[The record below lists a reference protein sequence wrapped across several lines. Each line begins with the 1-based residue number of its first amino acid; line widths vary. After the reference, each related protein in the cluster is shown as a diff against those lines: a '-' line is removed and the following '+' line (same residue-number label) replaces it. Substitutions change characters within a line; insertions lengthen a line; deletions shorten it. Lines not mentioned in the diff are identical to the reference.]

1 MKTYIGRIF
10 VILFLLTAGLAG
22 SASAYYDG
30 RYIDWTIEEYNGWS
44 WKPLSTWP
52 DNQDSDRRCDEYD
65 FQNRPDE
72 CIDDVFNKHKDQQ
85 HGGEYADFQ
94 EFRIQPTLGKKYR
107 IRVTNLTECRLAVV
121 VDVDGKNSINSR
133 NVSGTSGDAAWVLDR
148 NTTIN
153 VKGFQ
158 SGSNTA
164 MEFYW
169 TERGDAHS
177 DRPDKLGAIKMYVYF
192 EDGYCARETL
202 ENDYDSHDGG
212 RSLAREKPGATGAG
226 NEVYN
231 PVHWVNFKSYSK
243 YPLEKVSV
251 TYDNRRK
258 DDGRDGYGHYSN
270 CFTGIGVEGSTSGYT
285 GIYLNEVYM
294 HGPAWN
300 AGIRAGD
307 KIVKVAGK
315 NVNSIQAMKN
325 ITTRMSPGD
334 YVVIKYVHKGK
345 TMTSGVSLD
354 TICP

>member
-30 RYIDWTIEEYNGWS
+30 RYIDWTVEEYNGWS
-44 WKPLSTWP
+44 WKPLNARFVDQNP
-52 DNQDSDRRCDEYD
+52 GPRCDD
-65 FQNRPDE
+65 PWARPDE
-72 CIDDVFNKHKDQQ
+72 CGDSYLKKQQ
-85 HGGEYADFQ
+85 APNYGGEYADFR
-94 EFRIQPTLGKKYR
+94 EFRIQPTLGRKYR
-107 IRVTNLTECRLAVV
+107 IKITNLTQCRIAVV
-121 VDVDGKNSINSR
+121 VDVDGKNSVNSR
-133 NVSGTSGDAAWVLDR
+133 NVSGTSDDAAWVLDR
-148 NTTIN
+148 KGTVN

-158 SGSNTA
+158 SGSTTA

-169 TERGDAHS
+169 TDREDAHS
-177 DRPDKLGAIKMYVYF
+177 DRSDKLGAIKMYVYF

-231 PVHWVNFKSYSK
+231 PVQKVKFRSYSR
-243 YPLEKVSV
+243 YPLEKVSID
-251 TYDNRRK
+251 YDRSS
-258 DDGRDGYGHYSN
+258 GHEWNSHDVRTN
-270 CFTGIGVEGSTSGYT
+270 CFTGIGVEGTASGYT

-315 NVNSIQAMKN
+315 NVNSIQTMKN
-325 ITTRMSPGD
+325 ITARMSPGD